1 MNIQEII
8 SETLNNYLS
17 QNLITEKCELNEKKT
32 SSKKSE
38 ISTKSEKAERRDG
51 KDISAAD
58 QQQIQRIVG
67 NDDVINLAAVARKV
81 YPNHTPEG
89 AQSQLRKKVKQLK
102 NDKGSKYHL
111 KQREAAVIQKIIN
124 KL

>member
-17 QNLITEKCELNEKKT
+17 QNLITEKCELNEKKN

>member
-17 QNLITEKCELNEKKT
+17 QNLITEKCELNEKKN

-38 ISTKSEKAERRDG
+38 ISAKSEKAERRDG